1 MPALTHG
8 RTKNGFNQY
17 ARTISFGQLRCKN
30 KTNGEILNKCQKG
43 LCCGTPIQPVKYGNF
58 SRCSRGLCRVPNTTG
73 NRDRAIAS
81 GGVGSRSFGNRRAIG
96 RRVQTRNQL
105 PLGSHKNRYSSS
117 TEAGYNPR
125 TGVTNTFG
133 AECEED
139 GCASCCL
146 PTQPIPAPRNGYN
159 FVIY

>member
-17 ARTISFGQLRCKN
+17 ARTISFGQLRCK
-30 KTNGEILNKCQKG
+30 KENGETRNHCLKG
-43 LCCGTPIQPVKYGNF
+43 LCCGTPIQPIKYGNF
-58 SRCSRGLCRVPNTTG
+58 SRCSRGLCRVPTTTG

-105 PLGSHKNRYSSS
+105 PLGSDKNQYFSP
-117 TEAGYNPR
+117 TIAGYNPR

-133 AECEED
+133 AECEAP
-139 GCASCCL
+139 GCGCCL
-146 PTQPIPAPRNGYN
+146 PTQPIPAPRNGFN